1 MDMCVECGYTLTSDE
16 AEVGFTCNDCDRTAT
31 YRVVIP
37 EGLHILHQI
46 AFTSAIS
53 AAIDEI
59 TEKYT
64 HLVTTTQKGA

>member
-1 MDMCVECGYTLTSDE
+1 MDLCVECGVTLTDDE
-16 AEVGFTCNDCDRTAT
+16 ADLGFTCDDCDRTAT

-37 EGLHILHQI
+37 EGLHVLHQI

-59 TEKYT
+59 TEKYAR
-64 HLVTTTQKGA
+64 LIPATQKGA